1 MREDDLELDDE
12 DDELE
17 LLLAMLWWE
26 FEFIQYTKATRT
38 IERESKRRADKLERA
53 QNNTQQNNKLKKRVI
68 FEKKEN
74 QG

>member
-1 MREDDLELDDE
+1 MREDDLELDD

-17 LLLAMLWWE
+17 LLLAMLCWE
-26 FEFIQYTKATRT
+26 FEFIQYAKATRT

-53 QNNTQQNNKLKKRVI
+53 QNNTQQNNKLKKRVN